1 MRPVVTDRAFETRS
15 PASFEKSTGLGWD
28 MMPLTGIA
36 QQQLRRMEKDDVD
49 PIKKRDEPDSE
60 GIGIP

>member
-1 MRPVVTDRAFETRS
+1 MT
-15 PASFEKSTGLGWD
+15 
-28 MMPLTGIA
+28 PLTGIA